1 MNGIN
6 NITITNNTFEGDV
19 LARYDGVVSNV
30 LSCNNTA
37 TFNRSYEFGDGTVL
51 LNVMRIES
59 DSCTPYIS
67 YTVPTQISFGSVLPY
82 NTYVNDT
89 EETIISSNMINI
101 TFSLKGTSDFVS
113 NGYSFSISNLNFS
126 ADKNFPYPVEEIT
139 LELNAVKNT
148 FLFLVSQTNNII
160 YNLWKLE
167 VPKTYA
173 GDYTANVSLEV
184 SV

>member
-1 MNGIN
+1 
-6 NITITNNTFEGDV
+6 
-19 LARYDGVVSNV
+19 
-30 LSCNNTA
+30 
-37 TFNRSYEFGDGTVL
+37 
-51 LNVMRIES
+51 MRIES

-67 YTVPTQISFGSVLPY
+67 YTTPTQISFGSVLPY

-89 EETIISSNMINI
+89 EKTIISSNMINI

-113 NGYSFSISNLNFS
+113 NGHSFSISNLNFS

-139 LELNAVKNT
+139 LELNTVKNT
-148 FLFLVSQTNNII
+148 FLFLVNQTNNVI

-173 GDYTANVSLEV
+173 GDYTANVTLEV
-184 SV
+184 ST